1 MMPARSLFARTPYR
15 GPIQRSSRLVCLA
28 LFVVSV
34 GTVGAHAAET
44 AVSGLAEEILEL
56 AGSKIGLCV
65 HLDCGQQETAALTAE
80 LAAASR
86 MLVHGVAVD
95 DASCERAR
103 RAIDE
108 RKLWGQATA
117 ERLPLRPLPYL
128 DNLANLVVIEDF
140 DGLAQQGLTWDETQR
155 IVAPGGQ
162 VCMKKDGRW
171 TATVKAR
178 PPEMD
183 DWTHPAHGPDGNR
196 VSRDRVAC
204 LPVGLRWLDGVPLNL
219 GETYATA
226 RGWVVA
232 GGRCFTLGP
241 AVLENVAPAGFLK
254 HQREEYVIARDA
266 FNGLPLWQVNCET
279 LCTGRMVSTYNFAP
293 LAADDRRVYAYKKD
307 RLVALAAESG
317 QVVVQ
322 YPVRFPTER
331 LLVVQGTVVSAEWE
345 SKEPAKDAGHGVE
358 YAVHSVVKTAA
369 GAVEAFDAADG
380 KLKWSLPS
388 PAQEMVAAD
397 GILFLLLQSGN
408 PPAQQQILAVDLET
422 GRERWRV
429 GPDQLPPDPAIHLN
443 CAGAGVLVVAH
454 VKAKVITI
462 RSAASGKVLWEI
474 NPAAHAASPGMLWT
488 PLVDGLL
495 WRDGR
500 KYDPLTGEVRGLV
513 PAGIEAKPCCPAA
526 LVGDRLLVDSRGSSL
541 WDLRVSPGN
550 PDRYRY
556 VSYHA
561 VRGACIAGTT
571 PANGMFYAGQ
581 NFCTC
586 VPGQVPGFVAF
597 GPCGDVPGRT
607 DFAKTCLV
615 ERGPAFG
622 AVRAAPT
629 AQDEWPLYRHDEQRS
644 GATKVNLPPRLK
656 LLWQTEVARPVVGR
670 MSSVWKARLTS
681 WLSAPVV
688 AEDRV
693 FVAAVDLG
701 QVIALDAATGKS
713 AWQTTIGARID
724 SPPAIHGG
732 LCIFGAHD
740 GWVYAL
746 STEDGRLAWRTRAAP
761 WERRMVAFGQV
772 ESVWPAIGA
781 VLVRDRW
788 VYATAGRTSESDGG
802 VALCALDASTGQA
815 RWATGIGAGTFGL
828 NDVLTMADD
837 KLTWRHVQIEPESG
851 QLTGA
856 GKRGAGGGLE
866 GLHDGTWT
874 RLGKRRSGNRHFGRV
889 TAEMFVWNES
899 MLFGYESLVGWNAN
913 NRWCFAVAKS
923 KTAGTGALSPQ
934 EYTWRLIM
942 PRDAQV
948 EAMALSGNALLLA
961 GRVCDPKSDA
971 PHGFLWRVSPEDGK
985 QQAEYPL
992 DSPPAYDG
1000 LAVAGER
1007 VYVSLEDG
1015 HVICFGN

>member
-1 MMPARSLFARTPYR
+1 
-15 GPIQRSSRLVCLA
+15 
-28 LFVVSV
+28 
-34 GTVGAHAAET
+34 
-44 AVSGLAEEILEL
+44 
-56 AGSKIGLCV
+56 
-65 HLDCGQQETAALTAE
+65 
-80 LAAASR
+80 

-103 RAIDE
+103 RAINE
-108 RKLWGQATA
+108 RKLWGQASV
-117 ERLPLRPLPYL
+117 ERLPLRPLPHL
-128 DNLANLVVIEDF
+128 DNLASLVVIEDF
-140 DGLAQQGLTWDETQR
+140 DGLAQQGLAWEEVDR
-155 IVAPGGQ
+155 IVAPGGR
-162 VCMKKDGRW
+162 VCLKKDGRW

-196 VSRDRVAC
+196 VSQDRLAR

-254 HQREEYVIARDA
+254 HQREEYLVARDA
-266 FNGLPLWQVNCET
+266 FNGLPLWQVNLET

-293 LAADDRRVYAYKKD
+293 LATDGRCVYVYKKD

-317 QVVVQ
+317 QVVVE

-331 LLVVQGTVVSAEWE
+331 LLVVPSTLVSSEWE
-345 SKEPAKDAGHGVE
+345 SKEPAKDAGHGVD

-369 GAVEAFDAADG
+369 GAIEAFDAATG
-380 KLKWSLPS
+380 KLKWSLAA
-388 PAQEMVAAD
+388 PAQELVAAD
-397 GILFLLLQSGN
+397 GVLFLLLQAGN

-422 GRERWRV
+422 GRGRWRV
-429 GPDQLPPDPAIHLN
+429 GPEQLSPDPAIHLN

-454 VKAKVITI
+454 MKAKRIAI
-462 RSAASGKVLWEI
+462 RSAATGKVLWEI
-474 NPAAHAASPGMLWT
+474 NPAAPATSPGMLWT

-495 WRDGR
+495 WRGGK

-526 LVGDRLLVDSRGSSL
+526 LVGDRLLVDSRGSSF
-541 WDLRVSPGN
+541 WDLQVSPNN

-571 PANGMFYAGQ
+571 PANGMFYTGQ
-581 NFCTC
+581 NYCTC

-597 GPCGDVPGRT
+597 GPCGKVPGRT
-607 DFAKTCLV
+607 DLEAVRPV

-622 AVRAAPT
+622 TVRT
-629 AQDEWPLYRHDEQRS
+629 ARPAQGEWPSYRHDPQRS
-644 GATKVNLPPRLK
+644 GATRGNLPPQLTRV
-656 LLWQTEVARPVVGR
+656 WQTDVARPEAGPL
-670 MSSVWKARLTS
+670 SSVWKARLTS

-688 AEDRV
+688 AEGRV
-693 FVAAVDLG
+693 FTAAVDLG
-701 QVIALDAATGKS
+701 RVAALDAATGKL
-713 AWQTTIGARID
+713 AWQASIGARID

-746 STEDGRLAWRTRAAP
+746 STADGRLAWRTRVAP

-802 VALCALDASTGQA
+802 VAVCALDVFTGQS
-815 RWATGIGAGTFGL
+815 RWATGIGAGTFSL
-828 NDVLTMADD
+828 NEVLTMPDD
-837 KLTWRHVQIEPESG
+837 KLAWRHVQIDTETG
-851 QLTGA
+851 QLAGA
-856 GKRGAGGGLE
+856 GQRGPGGGLE

-874 RLGKRRSGNRHFGRV
+874 RLGKRRSGNRHFGRA
-889 TAEMFVWNES
+889 TAEMFVWS
-899 MLFGYESLVGWNAN
+899 DTMLFGYESLVGWNAN

-923 KTAGTGALSPQ
+923 KTAGTGTLSPQ

-948 EAMALSGNALLLA
+948 EALALAGNALLLA
-961 GRVCDPKSDA
+961 GRTCDPKSDA
-971 PHGFLWRVSPEDGK
+971 ARGFLWRVSLEDGK

-992 DSPPAYDG
+992 DAPPAYDG
-1000 LAVAGER
+1000 LAIAGEK
-1007 VYVSLEDG
+1007 VYLSLEDG
-1015 HVICFGN
+1015 RVICFGN